1 MTFVPESQVL
11 ALLDEINATFPK
23 ANVKISDSNREEG
36 LVINFDDITYPDL
49 RPRFL
54 GCSTSRNQLENWTA
68 SLPAPTPISGNMDI
82 PNRTLEAFKEKL
94 ELAVEIAK
102 NKSKAKKRERQGENI
117 IKRQD
122 MVRMLT
128 RGQRYLGLAG
138 KGEEA
143 SLMPDIPSLSIATVN
158 ADAPAPHPF
167 DNDVI
172 FIAVDVEAWEDPPNP
187 ITEVGVATLD
197 TRDLRQQ
204 APGTNGEG
212 WQKCIRARHFRIDEH
227 KRKCNHKYVDGCPD
241 KFEFNN
247 HQSTFVPDAHI
258 SNTVSDCFNPPYGND
273 FPDTKHTL
281 EKRNVVL
288 VGHDIN
294 QDINYLRKLGISL
307 ANFSCIVD
315 TVDTAN
321 LFRVYTHEPSSR
333 SLGHILGEFDLMGW
347 HLHNAG
353 NDAVYTL
360 WAMMAIC
367 VKQAVARDE
376 VAEKR
381 EQKLRERE
389 EAAIEQAKERV
400 RDESEGWD
408 STGGDGGVPVLP
420 TLPLVDGSGGRKG
433 QRVLYTAGGN
443 VLDV

>member
-1 MTFVPESQVL
+1 
-11 ALLDEINATFPK
+11 
-23 ANVKISDSNREEG
+23 
-36 LVINFDDITYPDL
+36 
-49 RPRFL
+49 
-54 GCSTSRNQLENWTA
+54 
-68 SLPAPTPISGNMDI
+68 MDI
-82 PNRTLEAFKEKL
+82 PSRTLEAFKEKL

-102 NKSKAKKRERQGENI
+102 NKSKAKKKERQGENI
-117 IKRQD
+117 ARRQD

-128 RGQRYLGLAG
+128 RSKRYLGLVG
-138 KGEEA
+138 KGEET
-143 SLMPDIPSLSIATVN
+143 SHMPAISSLSVATVN

-172 FIAVDVEAWEDPPNP
+172 FISVDVEAWEDPPNP

-197 TRDLRQQ
+197 TRDLHQQ
-204 APGTNGEG
+204 APGTNGEA
-212 WQKCIRARHFRIDEH
+212 WQKRIRARHFRIDEH
-227 KRKCNHKYVDGCPD
+227 KSKCNHKYVDGCPD

-258 SNTVSDCFNPPYGND
+258 SKTVSDCFTPPYGND
-273 FPDTKHTL
+273 FPDVKYTL

-294 QDINYLRKLGISL
+294 QDINYLRKIGISL
-307 ANFSCIVD
+307 ANFSCIID
-315 TVDTAN
+315 TVDTAS
-321 LFRVYTHEPSSR
+321 LFRVYMHDPNSR
-333 SLGHILGEFDLMGW
+333 SLGHILAEFDLMGW

-367 VKQAVARDE
+367 AKHTAAEGE

-400 RDESEGWD
+400 KDKSEGWD
-408 STGGDGGVPVLP
+408 STGDDWGVPVLP
-420 TLPLVDGSGGRKG
+420 TLPQADGSGGKKG
-433 QRVLYTAGGN
+433 KGVLYTAGGN